1 MSRSG
6 FYEVDDWDRD
16 LILAIGRV
24 QARIASAR
32 RGKRGQA
39 FLRKALAALDQMEDK
54 RLAGGT
60 FGVSGGCM
68 CIMSSIATET
78 GKAAAIEGYDKYCG
92 EVVCQRLARGF
103 DVAHVLIQ
111 DLVWQNDEIAPSDPV
126 ARWVF
131 MRGEI
136 ERAIDDKPLPQPPE
150 GE

>member
-111 DLVWQNDEIAPSDPV
+111 DLTKRFSPNALFSFKRNMFAKGRVPGLSNKIWFAPV
-126 ARWVF
+126 H
-131 MRGEI
+131 
-136 ERAIDDKPLPQPPE
+136 
-150 GE
+150 